1 MQRLLMVLLALVI
14 SGCVPMNAKK
24 TAGDPHAK
32 NLSPGCY
39 TVDLFDPYRLE
50 YPAEGVSAEARE
62 FLGVWR
68 QGAWGGDWCHDLYV
82 TAVYPD
88 GTVDVLDL
96 YGPKRDVG
104 IEATVF
110 KRKGRIEDG
119 ALKLNSIGFATVSYR
134 REGKY
139 LLGFRDGIHGD
150 FNATMIRE
158 ERVAQVPLPPVNP
171 RRKRG

>member
-1 MQRLLMVLLALVI
+1 MQRLLIVLLALAI
-14 SGCVPMNAKK
+14 AGCVPMKSK
-24 TAGDPHAK
+24 QSAGDPHAK
-32 NLSPGCY
+32 NLKPNCY
-39 TVDLFDPYRLE
+39 TVDLFDPYRLQ

-88 GTVDVLDL
+88 GTADVLDL

-110 KRKGRIEDG
+110 KRKGRIENG
-119 ALKLNSIGFATVSYR
+119 VLKLSSIGFAAVSYR

-139 LLGFRDGIHGD
+139 LLGFRDGIHGEFD
-150 FNATMIRE
+150 ATMIRE
-158 ERVAQVPLPPVNP
+158 ERVAQVPIPPVNP